1 MKLLI
6 TKFFVLIVGNDCI
19 AHSLCI
25 FMYILYVIYYVPC
38 ICMSHWWSSTA
49 CVDSRFW
56 VDAPPRRATHPPASA
71 LKMQDGTNLKNQQS
85 MIELFIFPLV
95 SGGLFLGELWNPN
108 FPCCAFFF
116 GFLFLCFFALPCFS
130 LLLLFCFSAF
140 PCFSLL
146 LLLCFFASLLLH
158 CSASVFCVSAFLP
171 FPASLLLCFFAFL
184 LLCFSASSLF
194 CFSAAFCFFIFLSLN
209 KPQEA

>member
-1 MKLLI
+1 
-6 TKFFVLIVGNDCI
+6 
-19 AHSLCI
+19 
-25 FMYILYVIYYVPC
+25 MYILYVIYYVPC

-85 MIELFIFPLV
+85 MIELFIFQLV

-116 GFLFLCFFALPCFS
+116 GFLFLCFFALPSFS
-130 LLLLFCFSAF
+130 LLLLFCFSLLFPASAFMLLCFSLLFPASAFMLLCFSASPLFCFCFLRFCVSSF
-140 PCFSLL
+140 PCFS
-146 LLLCFFASLLLH
+146 
-158 CSASVFCVSAFLP
+158 
-171 FPASLLLCFFAFL
+171 ASLLLCFSTSL
-184 LLCFSASSLF
+184 LLCFFTVLF
-194 CFSAAFCFFIFLSLN
+194 LRCFLFFLFLSLN